1 MKRSRGLSVYFVVML
16 VLLALLVVPSFMDNN
31 RIEYTR
37 GELMNDLEAGR
48 VVSADITPSRQTPT
62 GEVTVT
68 LESGLEKTLYVT
80 DVSEIEQFLISF
92 NIDPNVEKVQEEN
105 WFLTSILPML
115 VSVVVLIVFFTM
127 MNGQNGGSNA
137 KMMNF
142 GKSRAKL
149 SVGDGTITLKDVAG
163 LQEEKEE
170 LEEIVEFL
178 KDPAKFTKVGA
189 RIPKGVLLEGA
200 PGTGKTLLAKAIAGE
215 AGVPFFSI
223 SGSDFVEMFV
233 GVGASRVRDLFEEAK
248 HHAPCIVFI
257 DEIDAV
263 ARRRGTGMGGGHDER
278 EQTLN
283 QLLVEMDGFGVNE
296 GIIVLAATN
305 RVDIL
310 DPAILRPGRFDRKIT
325 VNRPDVAG
333 REEILRVH
341 AKNKPLAEDVDLK
354 KVAQTTAG
362 FTGADL
368 ENLLNEASIVAAK
381 ENRTYIIQKDI
392 EKAFIKV
399 GLGVEKKSRVI
410 SDKEKRITAFHEA
423 GHAIL
428 FHVLPD
434 VDPVHMIS
442 IIPTGL
448 GAAGYT
454 MPLPEKDEMFL
465 TKSHMLQDIMGS
477 LGGRIAEEI
486 VFNDITTGASN
497 DIQKATKTA
506 RNMVTRYGMSE
517 KLGVINYE
525 NDEDEVFIGR
535 DLAHAKSHSE
545 LISGKID
552 TEVKDIVDDCYRKAK
567 EIILEHM
574 DVLNRCAEL
583 LLVKEKIGREEF
595 EALFDSREICKQ
607 DNHVMEN

>member
-1 MKRSRGLSVYFVVML
+1 MK
-16 VLLALLVVPSFMDNN
+16 
-31 RIEYTR
+31 
-37 GELMNDLEAGR
+37 
-48 VVSADITPSRQTPT
+48 
-62 GEVTVT
+62 
-68 LESGLEKTLYVT
+68 LEKWV
-80 DVSEIEQFLISF
+80 
-92 NIDPNVEKVQEEN
+92 IDRRRVRME
-105 WFLTSILPML
+105 
-115 VSVVVLIVFFTM
+115 
-127 MNGQNGGSNA
+127 A
-137 KMMNF
+137 
-142 GKSRAKL
+142 
-149 SVGDGTITLKDVAG
+149 DG
-163 LQEEKEE
+163 
-170 LEEIVEFL
+170 VEFL
-178 KDPAKFTKVGA
+178 TGVCVGKDVTPKQLEEQYDAVILACGAPVPRDLPVPGREGKGIGFAVPYLTASTKSLLDGIKLDPFMNAKGKRVLVIGGGDTANDCIGTAVRQGAKKITQFLRREEEPLTRAADNPWPEPPVVRKDGYGQQECVAVYGKDPRSYATRVKEFVLDEGGKVKAAIG
-189 RIPKGVLLEGA
+189 IKLERVIDEA
-200 PGTGKTLLAKAIAGE
+200 TGK
-215 AGVPFFSI
+215 
-223 SGSDFVEMFV
+223 
-233 GVGASRVRDLFEEAK
+233 
-248 HHAPCIVFI
+248 
-257 DEIDAV
+257 
-263 ARRRGTGMGGGHDER
+263 
-278 EQTLN
+278 
-283 QLLVEMDGFGVNE
+283 
-296 GIIVLAATN
+296 
-305 RVDIL
+305 
-310 DPAILRPGRFDRKIT
+310 KIT
-325 VNRPDVAG
+325 RDIEGSEFEVKCDMVLIA
-333 REEILRVH
+333 
-341 AKNKPLAEDVDLK
+341 
-354 KVAQTTAG
+354 AG

-465 TKSHMLQDIMGS
+465 TKSHMLQDIMVS